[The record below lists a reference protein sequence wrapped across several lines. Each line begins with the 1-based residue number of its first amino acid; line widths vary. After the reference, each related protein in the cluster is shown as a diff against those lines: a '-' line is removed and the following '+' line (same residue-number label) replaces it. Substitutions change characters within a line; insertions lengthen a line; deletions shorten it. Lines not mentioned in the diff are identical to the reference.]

1 MTTHLFPHKRM
12 RHLSHTLVLWLK
24 EGEYSM
30 NNRNVLISGASV
42 AGPALAFWLSRY
54 GFQTTIVERAPA
66 LRPGGYAVDF
76 RGASVRVLERMNLL
90 AEVQRQQTR
99 VGAITIVDR
108 DNKKVASMPDGF
120 TSGELEI
127 LRGDLARVF
136 HEATRN
142 TTEYIFDDSIA
153 AIEETAGGVDVT
165 FLRGRRRRFDLVV
178 GADGLH
184 SRVRSVVFGA
194 EAKFIRHLGYYVSIF
209 TVPNYLNLKRS
220 GLYYGTLGKKV
231 GIFSGKDDG
240 EAMASFFFASQP
252 LEYDRRD
259 VEQQKSILRER
270 FAGEA
275 WEAPRL
281 MEMMNKA
288 PDFYFDSV
296 SQIKMDRW
304 SKGRSVLLG
313 DAAYCASPLSG
324 MGTGMAV
331 VGAYVLAGEL
341 MEANGDYGVA
351 FERYEGLMRDFVKQ
365 CQQIADGGTDW
376 FVPRTRFRLWLS
388 NQMWRIL
395 PYTPWKNM
403 MIEVPLKIA
412 NSISLKDYKNSV
424 DWHLPAAKEDVA
436 VSIESHSPQ
445 H

>member
-1 MTTHLFPHKRM
+1 
-12 RHLSHTLVLWLK
+12 
-24 EGEYSM
+24 M

-42 AGPALAFWLSRY
+42 AGPVLAFWLNRY
-54 GFQTTIVERAPA
+54 GFRTTIVERAPA

-76 RGASVRVLERMNLL
+76 RGASMRVLERMNLL
-90 AEVQRQQTR
+90 AEVQRRQTR
-99 VGAITIVDR
+99 IGAITIVDR

-136 HEATRN
+136 HEATRH

-153 AIEETAGGVDVT
+153 GLEDTAEGVDVT
-165 FLRGRRRRFDLVV
+165 LLRGGRRRFDLVV

-184 SRVRSVVFGA
+184 SGVRSLVFGD
-194 EAKFIRHLGYYVSIF
+194 ETNFIRHLGYYVSIF

-231 GIFSGKDDG
+231 GIFSGKDDD
-240 EAMASFFFASQP
+240 EAKASFFFASQP

-259 VEQQKSILRER
+259 VEQQKSILREE
-270 FAGEA
+270 FAQDG
-275 WEAPRL
+275 WEVPRL
-281 MEMMNKA
+281 IELMNQA
-288 PDFYFDSV
+288 PDFYLDSV
-296 SQIKMDRW
+296 SQVKMDRW

-341 MEANGDYGVA
+341 MEAEGNPGVA
-351 FERYEGLMRDFVKQ
+351 FERYERLMRGFVKQ
-365 CQQIADGGTDW
+365 CQEIADGGTDW

-388 NQMWRIL
+388 NQMWRVL

-403 MIEVPLKIA
+403 MIEVPLRIG
-412 NSISLKDYKNSV
+412 NSVSLKDYNYSGEC
-424 DWHLPAAKEDVA
+424 HQFSSNCGTIPHFLT
-436 VSIESHSPQ
+436 
-445 H
+445 